1 MKLFVFCFLTLMLLS
16 SCGQKSANRDIVTSK
31 VISNDIIAE
40 VNDEPIK
47 SYELE
52 QAVSQQVFDEL
63 TRIYKIKSVA
73 LDYLIDKKIIEQE
86 AKKKNVSISD
96 YLDNYYE
103 FMISKSNIDSLSS
116 SLGLNNLSVIKGT
129 TMVDLDKNSCEGGI
143 ELKTRLES
151 IFKSQLLDSLKNES
165 IAINRYIYP
174 PRSPKLDLS
183 NLPVYYRGNPHS
195 KVSMVII
202 SDYDCYR
209 CIQSHDKFNEIYDK
223 YKDKVKFGS
232 LNFSSVPTFASLA
245 ADAAFKQGKYWEFS
259 DSLYVNNSTIDS
271 LSVYRIARNLNLDI
285 IRFDQDLH
293 SKITLDKLNNII
305 NDLVNK
311 GLFATP
317 TIVINGRLIFDSNSI
332 KEITYLLDKELE

>member
-1 MKLFVFCFLTLMLLS
+1 M
-16 SCGQKSANRDIVTSK
+16 
-31 VISNDIIAE
+31 
-40 VNDEPIK
+40 
-47 SYELE
+47 
-52 QAVSQQVFDEL
+52 
-63 TRIYKIKSVA
+63 
-73 LDYLIDKKIIEQE
+73 
-86 AKKKNVSISD
+86 
-96 YLDNYYE
+96 
-103 FMISKSNIDSLSS
+103 
-116 SLGLNNLSVIKGT
+116 
-129 TMVDLDKNSCEGGI
+129 
-143 ELKTRLES
+143 
-151 IFKSQLLDSLKNES
+151 
-165 IAINRYIYP
+165 
-174 PRSPKLDLS
+174 
-183 NLPVYYRGNPHS
+183 
-195 KVSMVII
+195 
-202 SDYDCYR
+202 
-209 CIQSHDKFNEIYDK
+209 
-223 YKDKVKFGS
+223 KFGS